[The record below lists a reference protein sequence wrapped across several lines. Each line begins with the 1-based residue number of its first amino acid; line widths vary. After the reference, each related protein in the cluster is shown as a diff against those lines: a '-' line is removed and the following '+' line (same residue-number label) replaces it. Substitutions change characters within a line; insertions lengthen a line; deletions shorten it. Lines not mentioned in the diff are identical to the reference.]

1 MLIRKF
7 RKSQALGFIAAG
19 LVALTSVGVSSPVK
33 AADAVDKSKT
43 SLTFSMF
50 QDPGRLDVVSQPA
63 TSLILWLPGNVY
75 EPLVSF
81 DAQDQPSPAVAKS
94 WSTSPNGKVWK
105 FKIDTSRKFSDG
117 TKITANDVVYS
128 LNQFQNGP
136 ILAYKGPFA
145 NVVSIKATK
154 KDEVTVTLSGKS
166 RSFFRGMGTMAGLV
180 MPASSEGKRN
190 NQPVGSG
197 PYVVSEYVP
206 GSHIQFNYNTNYGGN
221 KPQITSARVRFITDS
236 PASLLALRAGEVDG
250 LPITSSAIWPRIIS
264 EGYSTDFRRT
274 LKPASGELHWLMFN
288 QTQAPYNNP
297 VFRTA
302 IAQIIDRDAYVA
314 GLGAP
319 KGAMVPQC
327 GWGIMTARTFKRA
340 SKETCVI
347 DRDVKKAMASL
358 KAAGLD
364 TFPIEFVGLT
374 DVAALRLAADV
385 ITQQLRSAG
394 LTVNRRDIPLA
405 QYSSTIFNARPP
417 QYGMSLMG
425 GGGTLTDFVCKD
437 PALYG
442 YQTYC
447 SAAYTKLMQQADRAT
462 TDEDYLKLITEANDL
477 LQKDAVVVPL
487 LARTGLGLY
496 NKKLKGWKPPTIRV
510 EVALAN
516 YYWTK

>member
-1 MLIRKF
+1 
-7 RKSQALGFIAAG
+7 
-19 LVALTSVGVSSPVK
+19 
-33 AADAVDKSKT
+33 
-43 SLTFSMF
+43 
-50 QDPGRLDVVSQPA
+50 
-63 TSLILWLPGNVY
+63 
-75 EPLVSF
+75 
-81 DAQDQPSPAVAKS
+81 
-94 WSTSPNGKVWK
+94 
-105 FKIDTSRKFSDG
+105 
-117 TKITANDVVYS
+117 
-128 LNQFQNGP
+128 
-136 ILAYKGPFA
+136 
-145 NVVSIKATK
+145 
-154 KDEVTVTLSGKS
+154 
-166 RSFFRGMGTMAGLV
+166 
-180 MPASSEGKRN
+180 MPASSDGKRN
-190 NQPVGSG
+190 SQAIGSG
-197 PYVVSEYVP
+197 PYKVAEYVP
-206 GSHIQFNYNTNYGGN
+206 GSHLQFVFNDNYPGK
-221 KPQITSARVRFITDS
+221 KPRITSARVRFITDS
-236 PASLLALRAGEVDG
+236 PASLLALKAGEVDG
-250 LPITSSAIWPRIIS
+250 LPITSTAIWSRIIS
-264 EGYSTDFRRT
+264 EGYTKDFKKI

-302 IAQIIDRDAYVA
+302 IAQIVDRDTYVA

-340 SKETCVI
+340 SAETCVI

-374 DVAALRLAADV
+374 DVPALRLAADI
-385 ITQQLRSAG
+385 ITQQLRNAG

-405 QYSSTIFNARPP
+405 QYSSTIFNKRPP

-425 GGGTLTDFVCKD
+425 GSGTLTDFVCRD
-437 PALYG
+437 SALYG

-462 TDEDYLKLITEANDL
+462 TDAAYLKTITSANDL

-496 NKKLKGWKPPTIRV
+496 NRKLTGWKPPTIRV
-510 EVALAN
+510 EVLLAN

>member
-1 MLIRKF
+1 MIRGF
-7 RKSQALGFIAAG
+7 SKSRLLGFFAAG

-33 AADAVDKSKT
+33 AAEDTSRK

-50 QDPGRLDVVSQPA
+50 QDPGRLDIVSQPA

-81 DAQDQPSPAVAKS
+81 DAQDRPSPSVAKS
-94 WSTSPNGKVWK
+94 WSSSPNGKVWK
-105 FKIDTSRKFSDG
+105 FKIDSARKFSNG
-117 TKITANDVVYS
+117 RKITANDVVYS

-145 NVVSIKATK
+145 NVVSIRATQ
-154 KDEVTVTLSGKS
+154 KDEVTITLSAKS

-180 MPASSEGKRN
+180 MPASSDGKRN
-190 NQPVGSG
+190 SQPIGSG
-197 PYVVSEYVP
+197 PYVVSDYVP
-206 GSHIQFNYNTNYGGN
+206 GSHIQFSYNTNYGGK
-221 KPQITSARVRFITDS
+221 KPKIESARVRFITDS
-236 PASLLALRAGEVDG
+236 PASLLALKAGEVDG
-250 LPITSSAIWPRIIS
+250 LPITSTAIWSRIIS
-264 EGYSTDFRRT
+264 EGYTKDFKRL

-302 IAQIIDRDAYVA
+302 IAQIVDRDSYVA

-327 GWGIMTARTFKRA
+327 GWGIMTDRTFRRA
-340 SKETCVI
+340 TKETCEI
-347 DRDVKKAMASL
+347 NRDVKKAMASL

-364 TFPIEFVGLT
+364 TFPIDFVGLT
-374 DVAALRLAADV
+374 DVPALRLAADI
-385 ITQQLRSAG
+385 ITQQLRNAG

-425 GGGTLTDFVCKD
+425 GGGNLNDFVCKD
-437 PALYG
+437 PNLYG

-447 SAAYTKLMQQADRAT
+447 SRAYTRLMQQADRAT
-462 TDEDYLKLITEANDL
+462 NDAAYLKLITSANRL
-477 LQKDAVVVPL
+477 LQKDAVVMPL

-496 NKKLKGWKPPTIRV
+496 DKKLTGWKPSTIRV
-510 EVALAN
+510 EVNLAN